1 MYNRVHNLCRYPHYR
16 GARSSEWDIHR
27 EIRQFSASF
36 PYFYMVKRYKLI
48 NFARYTQMVYN
59 YIYCCY
65 SAD

>member
-1 MYNRVHNLCRYPHYR
+1 MYNLVHNLCRYPHYR